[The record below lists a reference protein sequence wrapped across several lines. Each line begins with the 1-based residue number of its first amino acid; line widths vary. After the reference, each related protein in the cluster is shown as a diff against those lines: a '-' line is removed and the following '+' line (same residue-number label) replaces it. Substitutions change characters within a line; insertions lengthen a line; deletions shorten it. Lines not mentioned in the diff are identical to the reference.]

1 MQAADARKMER
12 TEANQKVENE
22 VCPHVWMPV
31 CGCISTPSPS
41 FVLPQISLLRSA
53 PHKGSQDSQKMS
65 DEMLMD
71 TGGGKRG

>member
-22 VCPHVWMPV
+22 VV
-31 CGCISTPSPS
+31 CVCVCVCVRTWYALLSCAS
-41 FVLPQISLLRSA
+41 LQISLLRSA
-53 PHKGSQDSQKMS
+53 LRKVNQDDQKMP
-65 DEMLMD
+65 DDMLMD